1 MSCPEE
7 LNVFFGPDDDTPTPG
22 ARSPAGQ
29 GNWHRGPGEY
39 SS

>member
-22 ARSPAGQ
+22 VPAFADEDFPTWSVQ
-29 GNWHRGPGEY
+29 P
-39 SS
+39 